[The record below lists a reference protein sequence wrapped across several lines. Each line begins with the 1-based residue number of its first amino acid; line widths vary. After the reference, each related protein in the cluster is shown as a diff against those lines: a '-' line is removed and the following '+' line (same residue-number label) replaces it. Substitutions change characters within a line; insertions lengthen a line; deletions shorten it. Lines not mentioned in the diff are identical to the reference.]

1 MAASWA
7 RWKAAASQRRCCA
20 SGWGNSPCR
29 RRSRK
34 PCWGSDKYDLKGNRV
49 MEPIWLENY
58 PAGIPADITDEAARY
73 DSLVAL
79 FEESCGQHA
88 GKPAYLSMGA
98 AMTYAQL
105 DERSRHFAAR
115 SEEHTSELQSLMRI
129 SYAVFCLKKQNITHT
144 HDIN

>member
-98 AMTYAQL
+98 AMTYAHL
-105 DERSRHFAAR
+105 DERPRPNRKSVVTGKRG
-115 SEEHTSELQSLMRI
+115 
-129 SYAVFCLKKQNITHT
+129 
-144 HDIN
+144 